1 MEIHSQSVFPSKA
14 ENLREKG
21 LLKKI
26 GRSANAKLEK
36 NQLSKQKNP
45 IIIIQFKDML
55 FEGYPNE
62 RGMFSE
68 KYLKKIK
75 FRILKAFENNRKY
88 NNILGIMLF
97 EDFLANSIFIPNPNI
112 SIQTRVLSKI
122 KLISKI
128 I

>member
-1 MEIHSQSVFPSKA
+1 
-14 ENLREKG
+14 
-21 LLKKI
+21 
-26 GRSANAKLEK
+26 
-36 NQLSKQKNP
+36 
-45 IIIIQFKDML
+45 ML

-112 SIQTRVLSKI
+112 SIQTLVLSKI